1 MSAVGARPF
10 REPAAAAAAEL
21 PPALARRR
29 ERIDDA
35 LRTHLSQGRLADVPA
50 AIGNAARKAVL
61 TPGKRLRP
69 LLTLASAEC
78 CGGGEREAMHLAC
91 AIELIHVASLIYDD
105 LPSMDDE
112 LFRRGVPSLHRTEG
126 EALTIIVGIALVAQ
140 AFELA
145 ASVPVPGLARVIS
158 CLAGA
163 VGGRGLCGG
172 QILDLRLQR
181 AGLDDAT
188 GAGAVEDIYARKT
201 GALMA
206 AACEAGALG
215 AGAAGDTVDALR
227 RFGSLL
233 GLAFQI
239 QDDIGDEDADRQ
251 RRRPNY
257 SVRFGQRTA
266 RERARAL
273 LDEAAAQLDP
283 LGDRAASLRAIAAL
297 VSPNAP

>member
-1 MSAVGARPF
+1 VSAVGARPF

-21 PPALARRR
+21 PPALVRRR
-29 ERIDDA
+29 ERIDEA

-78 CGGGEREAMHLAC
+78 GGGGEREAMHLAC
-91 AIELIHVASLIYDD
+91 SIELIH
-105 LPSMDDE
+105 
-112 LFRRGVPSLHRTEG
+112 
-126 EALTIIVGIALVAQ
+126 VGIALVAQ

-188 GAGAVEDIYARKT
+188 GAAAVEDIYARKT

-206 AACEAGALG
+206 AACEVGALG

-257 SVRFGQRTA
+257 AVRFGQRTA